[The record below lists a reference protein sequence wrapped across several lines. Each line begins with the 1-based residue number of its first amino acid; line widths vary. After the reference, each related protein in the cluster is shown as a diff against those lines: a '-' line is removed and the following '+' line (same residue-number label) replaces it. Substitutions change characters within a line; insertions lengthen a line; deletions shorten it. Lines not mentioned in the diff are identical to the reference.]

1 MKVGVYVVLAH
12 FKIIAGIGTY
22 FFYYE
27 YMNQQHLIIDLIKL
41 LQMIKA

>member
-12 FKIIAGIGTY
+12 FEIIVGIGTY

-27 YMNQQHLIIDLIKL
+27 YMNRNKEIG
-41 LQMIKA
+41 A